1 MIPTP
6 PTRPRSLWLLIAAFL
21 IVCLA
26 YWPGLNGSWFFD
38 DYPNIVDNADVQ
50 PQRLGFAELVNAA
63 LSSPASD
70 FKRPLASLSFVS
82 NHALGG
88 LDPFGWKLTNL
99 ALHLLNGLMVFLLAR
114 ALFAASATYNRAI
127 ARADLTAVAIAAAW
141 MLLPINLTAVLLV
154 VQRMES
160 MANLFVLL
168 GLLGYV
174 RGRQR
179 MLQPGP
185 PTGAGWCIA
194 SLILPT
200 AVGVMAK
207 ESAVLLPL
215 YAMLIEWV
223 VFGFRRAAT
232 GEEIDRRLLA
242 LFACVL
248 ALPAAAGLAWLLPG
262 LLRTETWATRD
273 FTLGMRLLTESR
285 IIVDYIGWTL
295 LPIPQSLSFYHDDFA
310 ISKNLSSPWTTLA
323 CVATI
328 GALLT
333 TAVHLRKRQ
342 PLVALGILLYF
353 GGHLLTG
360 TVLPLELVYEHR
372 NYFPSFG
379 LLLAVVPLL
388 VAPTPAFAFAR
399 HSLVCLL
406 LLWWTGMTAL
416 TARAW
421 GEPLRLATELA
432 VRAPQSPRAQF
443 GLGYELLRHSGYD
456 PASPLLEQGYAAL
469 QRASLMPASSILPE
483 QTMILTAS
491 LMHRPVDERWWDRLV
506 EKLKARVP
514 DAQAVSALGALTRC
528 VRDHDCD
535 LPRERML
542 AAFEAAQSHPQSD
555 ARLLAIYSD
564 YAWNVLGDRALGERV
579 AAAEVAAQPGNADA
593 RIALA
598 RMHIVLG
605 RPDKALEQVQALR
618 RLNWTGRLDAP
629 IAQLQGLIDA
639 RMPAPPVP

>member
-1 MIPTP
+1 MNPTP
-6 PTRPRSLWLLIAAFL
+6 ARPRSLWLLIPAFL
-21 IVCLA
+21 MACLV
-26 YWPGLNGSWFFD
+26 YWPGLYGSWFFD

-50 PQRLGFAELVNAA
+50 PQRLGFSEIVNAA

-70 FKRPLASLSFVS
+70 LKRPLASLSFVA
-82 NHALGG
+82 NYTLDG
-88 LDPFGWKLTNL
+88 LDPFGWKLANL
-99 ALHLLNGLMVFLLAR
+99 ALHLLNGLLLFLLAR
-114 ALFAASATYNRAI
+114 KLFAASSTYNRPI
-127 ARADLTAVAIAAAW
+127 ARVDLTAVAIAAAW

-174 RGRQR
+174 HGRQR
-179 MLQPGP
+179 MLQPG
-185 PTGAGWCIA
+185 THCGVGLCIA

-207 ESAVLLPL
+207 ESAVMLPL
-215 YAMLIEWV
+215 YALLIEWI

-232 GEEIDRRLLA
+232 GGAIDRRLVA

-248 ALPAAAGLAWLLPG
+248 ALPAVAGLAWLVPG
-262 LLRTETWATRD
+262 LLRTGTWTTRD
-273 FTLGMRLLTESR
+273 FTLGTRLLSESR

-295 LPIPQSLSFYHDDFA
+295 LPTPQSLSFYHDDFA
-310 ISKNLSSPWTTLA
+310 ISQNLSSPWTTLA
-323 CVATI
+323 SIAAI
-328 GALLT
+328 GALLA
-333 TAVHLRKRQ
+333 TAVHWRTRQ
-342 PLVALGILLYF
+342 PLVALGIALYF

-360 TVLPLELVYEHR
+360 TILPLELVYEHR

-379 LLLAVVPLL
+379 LLLATVPLL
-388 VAPTPAFAFAR
+388 VAPTPALAFAR
-399 HSLVCLL
+399 HALLCVLLV
-406 LLWWTGMTAL
+406 WWTGITAL

-456 PASPLLEQGYAAL
+456 PASPLLAQGYASL
-469 QRASLMPASSILPE
+469 QRASLMPASSLLPE

-491 LMHRPVDERWWDRLV
+491 LMHRPVDQRWWDRLI
-506 EKLKARVP
+506 EKLEARVP

-528 VRDHDCD
+528 VRNHDCD

-542 AAFEAAQSHPQSD
+542 AAFEAAQMHARAD
-555 ARLLAIYSD
+555 ARVLAIYSD
-564 YAWNVLGDRALGERV
+564 YAWNVLEDRELGKRLAE
-579 AAAEVAAQPGNADA
+579 AEVTAQPGNVDA
-593 RIALA
+593 RISLA
-598 RMHIVLG
+598 RMNIVLG
-605 RPDKALEQVQALR
+605 RPDKAREQVQALE
-618 RLNWTGRLDAP
+618 RLNWSGGLDKA
-629 IAQLQGLIDA
+629 IAELQGLIEA
-639 RMPAPPVP
+639 RMPTKPLP